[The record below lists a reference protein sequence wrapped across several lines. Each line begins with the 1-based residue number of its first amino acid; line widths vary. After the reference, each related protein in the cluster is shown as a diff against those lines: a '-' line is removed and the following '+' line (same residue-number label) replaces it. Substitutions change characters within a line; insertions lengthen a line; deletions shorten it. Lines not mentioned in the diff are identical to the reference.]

1 MAEKIIQT
9 TQKDFPEEKG
19 SLPQRKTIIQPP
31 NSENII
37 SNTQQKPLDGIQ
49 MKKETAEL
57 PRIFPGSVA
66 FPEGSSVDNDVV
78 SSSEEKTEYS
88 AQVALQDSSRT
99 EKNSVSEIVQ
109 EEKLSSLDQQ
119 NQHSLKHPEDTKED
133 LFNQESVILDPK
145 PEDPRRNE
153 SLTEGSVAFQE
164 GSSVDNDVVS
174 SSEEKTEYSAQVALQ
189 DSSRTEENSVS
200 EIVQEEKS
208 SSLDQQN
215 QCSLKHP
222 EDTKEDLFN
231 QESVILDP
239 KPEDPRRNESLTEGS
254 VAFQEGSS
262 EDNDVVDSSEEKTEN
277 ATHVALQDSS
287 RTEENS
293 SSDIVLEEKMS
304 SLDQQNQHSLKHPED
319 TKEDLFNQE
328 PVILVPRP
336 DDSRRNTSLTEVVGN
351 TVSKSETGEASQCLT
366 QEGRK
371 ESTIKLMANCL
382 LLALRGLPFHGILGV
397 LVLLVAIFI
406 SSGYYTSY
414 PMVVPKNPAVE
425 AFLSRFDPLK
435 DIFPDQSPH
444 LWGRVRKVLQKHLNL
459 SHHTEPA
466 ILIFTAAQEGE
477 ATLKCLSTR
486 IADAYSSS
494 LQGTTVLV
502 DGASKSTLN
511 SDRAKLDVD
520 EELSLGFHGGG
531 KAAVVHQFESLPA
544 GSTLIFYKY
553 CDHESAAF
561 KDVALILTVL
571 LEDEKLEPNIGL
583 QMVEEHVRDFLW
595 AKFTKSDMP
604 SSYNHMD
611 TDKLSGLWSRISHLV
626 LPVHPVQ
633 TLEDRGCSLQTKPR
647 GDPSEPP
654 GKA

>member
-336 DDSRRNTSLTEVVGN
+336 DDSRRNTSLTE
-351 TVSKSETGEASQCLT
+351 
-366 QEGRK
+366 
-371 ESTIKLMANCL
+371 
-382 LLALRGLPFHGILGV
+382 GLPFHGILGV

>member
-9 TQKDFPEEKG
+9 NQKDFPEEKG
-19 SLPQRKTIIQPP
+19 SLPQPP

-37 SNTQQKPLDGIQ
+37 SNTQQKPLDGIR

-57 PRIFPGSVA
+57 PRISP
-66 FPEGSSVDNDVV
+66 
-78 SSSEEKTEYS
+78 
-88 AQVALQDSSRT
+88 
-99 EKNSVSEIVQ
+99 
-109 EEKLSSLDQQ
+109 
-119 NQHSLKHPEDTKED
+119 
-133 LFNQESVILDPK
+133 
-145 PEDPRRNE
+145 
-153 SLTEGSVAFQE
+153 GSVAFQE

-189 DSSRTEENSVS
+189 DSSRTDENSVS

-215 QCSLKHP
+215 QHSLKHP

-277 ATHVALQDSS
+277 STHVALQDSS
-287 RTEENS
+287 KTEENS

-304 SLDQQNQHSLKHPED
+304 SLDQQNQHYED

-328 PVILVPRP
+328 PVILVPKP
-336 DDSRRNTSLTEVVGN
+336 DDSRRNPSLTEVVGN

-414 PMVVPKNPAVE
+414 PTVVPKNPAVE

-435 DIFPDQSPH
+435 DTFPDQSPH

-494 LQGTTVLV
+494 LQGTTILV